1 MSTEN
6 ENSSASQSMS
16 DALRHE
22 PHGKGGAGVESEEPP
37 HQDATARRTLLLTSL
52 GIYVLMSLI
61 GIYSSMD
68 AVIYVPVA
76 NKLNA
81 LSRAEWIL
89 NGYLITSTALQP
101 IYGKCSDIIGRVPAM
116 LAATLLFLVGSVL
129 CATSNTMNMLIA
141 SRAIQGLGSAGLY
154 TMVNVVIADVF
165 GERDRARFMGYS
177 SAVWALCSSGGS
189 VLGGAIAQ
197 LSNWRI
203 AFWVNV
209 PIAVIAAAIILVLL
223 RLPKPS
229 GTRQEKL
236 RRIDFVGSLISLL
249 SIVLILLALSW
260 GGREYPWKS
269 ARVICCIV
277 FGCLAAGLFVVYES
291 RYPVEPIVPMRL
303 FKARNVAISFVGHVF
318 FGAATYAPLMLIPQW
333 SIVVRNS
340 TPITSALYTL
350 PFSLA
355 ELVAVTITGI
365 WVTKAG
371 RYRESIWLGA
381 CALLIGTALLIL
393 LDQNSGLGH
402 IIGFLAV
409 AGIGFGACIQTLILA
424 AQVSVSGKDSA
435 ATTSVCIF
443 MRSLGNILVVAVL
456 SSVSQNKRNGEF
468 TKIAAEYPQYSKDIW
483 MIAENQSLIHKLD
496 LPPQVFDLLVSAFMK
511 SMRAAFVALTPF
523 SALFL
528 LLSLGT
534 KHVPLQTSKKVTIE

>member
-1 MSTEN
+1 MGRIP
-6 ENSSASQSMS
+6 AI
-16 DALRHE
+16 L
-22 PHGKGGAGVESEEPP
+22 
-37 HQDATARRTLLLTSL
+37 
-52 GIYVLMSLI
+52 
-61 GIYSSMD
+61 
-68 AVIYVPVA
+68 VA
-76 NKLNA
+76 F
-81 LSRAEWIL
+81 
-89 NGYLITSTALQP
+89 
-101 IYGKCSDIIGRVPAM
+101 
-116 LAATLLFLVGSVL
+116 LLFLMGSIL
-129 CATSNTMNMLIA
+129 CAISNTMNVLIA
-141 SRAIQGLGSAGLY
+141 SRSIQGLGSAGLY
-154 TMVNVVIADVF
+154 TMMSVVIADVF

-177 SAVWALCSSGGS
+177 SAMWVLGSSGGT
-189 VLGGAIAQ
+189 VLGSAIAQ

-203 AFWVNV
+203 AFWINV
-209 PIAVIAAAIILVLL
+209 PIAVIAAAIILALL

-229 GTRQEKL
+229 GTWQEKL

-260 GGREYPWKS
+260 GGREYPWGS

-277 FGCLAAGLFVVYES
+277 LGYLVAALFVFYES
-291 RYPVEPIVPMRL
+291 RYPMEPIIPMRL

-318 FGAATYAPLMLIPQW
+318 FGAASYAPLVFIVQW
-333 SIVVRNS
+333 AIVAKNT

-355 ELVAVTITGI
+355 ELVAVAVVGT
-365 WVTKAG
+365 WVTKTG

-381 CALLIGTALLIL
+381 CALLVGTALLIL

-402 IIGFLAV
+402 IIGFLVV

-424 AQVSVSGKDSA
+424 AQVSAAGKDSA
-435 ATTSVCIF
+435 ATTSVCTF
-443 MRSLGNILVVAVL
+443 MRYLGNILVVAVL
-456 SSVSQNKRNGEF
+456 SSVSQNKRNEEF

-528 LLSLGT
+528 VLSLGI
-534 KHVPLQTSKKVTIE
+534 KHVPLQTRKKVTIE